1 MVDANVKIRGGAADE
16 TGWTDDGTN
25 VRLTTS
31 TDSVGIGISTPV
43 TPFDVFEDPTGIQ
56 DNTGGGFVITYGGG
70 SLTAGKLYYL
80 HTDGDWTEVD
90 ADAVATGA
98 DQMLGIALGTSASAA
113 GVLIHGYFDAT
124 TYLSNFSAG
133 KAVYVDTTAASMN
146 TTAPSAASDF
156 VRVVGYCTDTAN
168 VIYFNPSQD
177 WVEL

>member
-31 TDSVGIGISTPV
+31 TDKVGLGTASPV

-56 DNTGGGFVITYGGG
+56 DNTGGGFVVTYGGG
-70 SLTAGKLYYL
+70 TLVAGKLYYL
-80 HTDGDWTEVD
+80 HTDGDWTVTD
-90 ADAVATGA
+90 ADAVGTGA
-98 DQMLGIALGTSASAA
+98 DQALGIALGTDSSA
-113 GVLIHGYFDAT
+113 GVLVQGYFDAT
-124 TYLSNFSAG
+124 TYLSIFSAG
-133 KAVYVDTTAASMN
+133 KAVYVDTAEASMN
-146 TTAPSAASDF
+146 TTAPSGAGDF

>member
-31 TDSVGIGISTPV
+31 TDKVGLGTATPV
-43 TPFDVFEDPTGIQ
+43 TPFDVFEDPTGIE
-56 DNTGGGFVITYGGG
+56 DNTGGGFVVTYGGG
-70 SLTAGKLYYL
+70 TLVTGKLYYL
-80 HTDGDWTEVD
+80 HTDGDWTETD
-90 ADAVATGA
+90 ADAIATGA
-98 DQMLGIALGTSASAA
+98 DQLLGIALGTTPGTH
-113 GVLIHGYFDAT
+113 GVLINGYLDAT

-146 TTAPSAASDF
+146 TTAPSGSGDF
-156 VRVVGYCTDTAN
+156 VRVAGYCTTTAN